1 MTTKLVVTGISCC
14 VQIYLSARKQSWL
27 FGRSNERDFTM
38 EHLISTKPD
47 YVLTEV
53 NKLGNKTTRI
63 LMLLLLHRL
72 VLNRGD
78 IKDLTDSNW
87 SRGLVL
93 LVLATEQNL
102 KGIICFKL
110 TNECC
115 KTFSENYGKS

>member
-1 MTTKLVVTGISCC
+1 
-14 VQIYLSARKQSWL
+14 
-27 FGRSNERDFTM
+27 M

-102 KGIICFKL
+102 KGSICL
-110 TNECC
+110 
-115 KTFSENYGKS
+115 S